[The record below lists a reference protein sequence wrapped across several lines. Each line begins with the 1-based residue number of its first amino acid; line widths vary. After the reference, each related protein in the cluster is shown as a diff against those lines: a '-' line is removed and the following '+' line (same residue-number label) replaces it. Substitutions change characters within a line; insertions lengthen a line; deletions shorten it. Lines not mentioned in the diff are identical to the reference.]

1 MKRIFVGSVCFILSI
16 LCLAGCGQKAA
27 PEPSSAAAQG
37 QAKPVQ
43 KTLSEEEMT
52 TLKPLLDAVAAC
64 AEKEFKQVP
73 DPATAAMVVYA
84 LVNSDVYTE
93 ADGERTQTWVSDAL
107 LEKIYTDCFENT
119 KTPLDFSSFSL
130 MERKDNGYTFS
141 PSDTGQGA
149 KIETLSS
156 EKTNNDTYQ
165 IKVNIKS
172 YDDLELSGT
181 GKFIVRKNK
190 NSKFGFCIVSWEYVW
205 NA

>member
-1 MKRIFVGSVCFILSI
+1 MKRIFVGSVCFVLSI

-52 TLKPLLDAVAAC
+52 TLKPLLGCSGGLCGKGIQTGAG
-64 AEKEFKQVP
+64 
-73 DPATAAMVVYA
+73 PATAAMVVYA

-130 MERKDNGYTFS
+130 MERKDNGYAFS

>member
-1 MKRIFVGSVCFILSI
+1 MFYIKYTLPGGLRAKSSAGAKQRGRPRAGKAGAKNAFRRGNDNAKAA
-16 LCLAGCGQKAA
+16 AGCSG
-27 PEPSSAAAQG
+27 G
-37 QAKPVQ
+37 
-43 KTLSEEEMT
+43 L
-52 TLKPLLDAVAAC
+52 C
-64 AEKEFKQVP
+64 GKEFKQVP

-130 MERKDNGYTFS
+130 MERKDNGYAFS

-181 GKFIVRKNK
+181 GKFIVRRNK

>member
-84 LVNSDVYTE
+84 LAVSYTH
-93 ADGERTQTWVSDAL
+93 L
-107 LEKIYTDCFENT
+107 
-119 KTPLDFSSFSL
+119 
-130 MERKDNGYTFS
+130 
-141 PSDTGQGA
+141 
-149 KIETLSS
+149 TLP
-156 EKTNNDTYQ
+156 T
-165 IKVNIKS
+165 ILRV
-172 YDDLELSGT
+172 
-181 GKFIVRKNK
+181 
-190 NSKFGFCIVSWEYVW
+190 
-205 NA
+205 